1 MGIRYLL
8 ILALRYNNC
17 GRGSYEFTKR
27 TRVAAPIGACCFFC
41 NDAYLLAEYRAAFF
55 GSLPIA
61 ILRGHL
67 YGLS

>member
-27 TRVAAPIGACCFFC
+27 TRVAAPIG
-41 NDAYLLAEYRAAFF
+41 LVAFF
-55 GSLPIA
+55 ATMPIYSPNIVPLFSA
-61 ILRGHL
+61 LTDSDLTGHL
-67 YGLS
+67 YGLL